1 MGEPMDMAL
10 QLLKGAAGSVRGMGS
25 GGFDAAYHY
34 PHELDYNAMGAHMQE
49 NTDSTLGSLV
59 TPYLQ
64 GQFTSNPPTNPPAY
78 QEERPTQATSGRNS
92 PLQSTV
98 PAPFPQTE
106 EQTQGVQNLIDEGFE
121 SYEARNKKMKPQYD
135 SMNNAVRVLSRG
147 LRENP
152 AFLFQPPGRLRTG
165 KKHVGRSREMQNLK
179 LRSLLDT
186 PVSANM
192 AEWKPPLP
200 EPMRGIPVA
209 AGEPMDIA
217 LQLLKER
224 KYHPGHT
231 SEIGMDGDSSL
242 IDEAQRREN
251 AYREA
256 YIDGEYNPGE
266 FGPWWQGPPQTTETL
281 GTQDEDSQ
289 FTRNKIPVDSAA
301 IVRRLMGK
309 ELPIRV
315 QQARIQDDEGPS
327 FLGMPFNEKTGFTK
341 SLLKERKSPEAW
353 AHKRAYDSQYEK
365 TPKRVKYR
373 EQLNAERR
381 RRGIYGRGG
390 SDVSHTQ
397 GGGLTL
403 ENPSSNRARHFK
415 GKGTLRRV
423 KVK

>member
-1 MGEPMDMAL
+1 MHYLQDMSPEEKLKVVEAQGEPML
-10 QLLKGAAGSVRGMGS
+10 NSVLEGELGAC
-25 GGFDAAYHY
+25 
-34 PHELDYNAMGAHMQE
+34 
-49 NTDSTLGSLV
+49 
-59 TPYLQ
+59 
-64 GQFTSNPPTNPPAY
+64 
-78 QEERPTQATSGRNS
+78 
-92 PLQSTV
+92 
-98 PAPFPQTE
+98 
-106 EQTQGVQNLIDEGFE
+106 
-121 SYEARNKKMKPQYD
+121 K
-135 SMNNAVRVLSRG
+135 
-147 LRENP
+147 
-152 AFLFQPPGRLRTG
+152 
-165 KKHVGRSREMQNLK
+165 
-179 LRSLLDT
+179 
-186 PVSANM
+186 
-192 AEWKPPLP
+192 
-200 EPMRGIPVA
+200 RGICDHKQGDTLHEKNIKDADQFLLEAMMHSWMPD
-209 AGEPMDIA
+209 AGNSMSGLEYEPTPNTPITSHWTADDGFRAHAVDPSQWRKLASEPMDIA
-217 LQLLKER
+217 FQLLKER

-341 SLLKERKSPEAW
+341 SLLKDRKSPEAW
-353 AHKRAYDSQYEK
+353 ANKKRYDTQYEK
-365 TPKRVKYR
+365 NPMRVKYR
-373 EQLNAERR
+373 EQLNTERR
-381 RRGIYGRGG
+381 KRGIYGKGG

-397 GGGLTL
+397 GGKLTL
-403 ENPSSNRARHFK
+403 EKPSSNRARHFK

-423 KVK
+423 KVR